1 MTNRRPTV
9 VNSDSDGDQH
19 VHLSSGARDS
29 CVFSCEPCRVEPWLL
44 LPQGHTCF
52 LIKGQT
58 IPTGTTAHF
67 TDAGQSYI
75 FRPVG
80 STVETSNHQRSRKTM
95 ALHGDSSGE
104 FDTKSPADKLFTSFT
119 DDINNT
125 FDIISNEKITEYVGW
140 EKRTVTLSMSG
151 NLVSDSYKK
160 FKATI
165 TVTPKAYE
173 ADGSRVLWTVEFEK
187 IRHDVEDP
195 VWIIDSLINYL
206 KEIDG
211 VLIYSLF

>member
-1 MTNRRPTV
+1 
-9 VNSDSDGDQH
+9 
-19 VHLSSGARDS
+19 
-29 CVFSCEPCRVEPWLL
+29 
-44 LPQGHTCF
+44 
-52 LIKGQT
+52 
-58 IPTGTTAHF
+58 
-67 TDAGQSYI
+67 
-75 FRPVG
+75 
-80 STVETSNHQRSRKTM
+80 M

-165 TVTPKAYE
+165 TVTPKAFE
-173 ADGSRVLWTVEFEK
+173 ADGSRVLWAVEFEK

-211 VLIYSLF
+211 ILIYSLF

>member
-1 MTNRRPTV
+1 M
-9 VNSDSDGDQH
+9 
-19 VHLSSGARDS
+19 
-29 CVFSCEPCRVEPWLL
+29 
-44 LPQGHTCF
+44 
-52 LIKGQT
+52 
-58 IPTGTTAHF
+58 
-67 TDAGQSYI
+67 
-75 FRPVG
+75 
-80 STVETSNHQRSRKTM
+80 
-95 ALHGDSSGE
+95 
-104 FDTKSPADKLFTSFT
+104 
-119 DDINNT
+119 
-125 FDIISNEKITEYVGW
+125 GW

>member
-1 MTNRRPTV
+1 
-9 VNSDSDGDQH
+9 
-19 VHLSSGARDS
+19 
-29 CVFSCEPCRVEPWLL
+29 
-44 LPQGHTCF
+44 
-52 LIKGQT
+52 
-58 IPTGTTAHF
+58 
-67 TDAGQSYI
+67 
-75 FRPVG
+75 
-80 STVETSNHQRSRKTM
+80 M

-125 FDIISNEKITEYVGW
+125 FDIICKSFLTLSRFILIYWSSSPKPLIIWCSFTLANEKITEYVGW